1 MRKIFCLVCIGI
13 FMSGCGS
20 RDAAP
25 KKEEARDY
33 IKEGTEFLAKGELQE
48 AIKIFREAVTRNPN
62 DTKAYFVLAQTYLHL
77 KDYNNA
83 LDNFKTVTTLEP
95 DNGEAYLL
103 LGGCYDLLGKK
114 DEAIQNVKKSVMIFE
129 KKRDEA
135 SFKRS
140 VAILRRLMGVNT
152 MSVNN

>member
-1 MRKIFCLVCIGI
+1 MKKVFCLICIAVFI
-13 FMSGCGS
+13 SGCGS
-20 RDAAP
+20 RDAAS

-33 IKEGTEFLAKGELQE
+33 IKEGTEFLGKGELQE
-48 AIKIFREAVTRNPN
+48 AINIFKEATVKNPN
-62 DTKAYFVLAQTYLHL
+62 DPKAHFVLAQTYLNL

-140 VAILRRLMGVNT
+140 VGILRLLMGVNT
-152 MSVNN
+152 MSVSN